1 MIYSRFPVPGRD
13 SGDKKEV
20 WSQTCS
26 NRTVETGSKES
37 TAKDGQK
44 AENNISDVKKSGE
57 KVKNIVE
64 KKTEN
69 ENSTKPKMFV
79 IPPEKLFPQGYE
91 SEPKKGAAVSGL

>member
-26 NRTVETGSKES
+26 NRTIKTGSKES

-44 AENNISDVKKSGE
+44 APPRLCTDPVKTDSDKR
-57 KVKNIVE
+57 
-64 KKTEN
+64 
-69 ENSTKPKMFV
+69 
-79 IPPEKLFPQGYE
+79 PPDVGK
-91 SEPKKGAAVSGL
+91 